1 MNAPGRRSSL
11 ARQRYAEPL
20 AQMMELVRAIRNL
33 RRELNVPQG
42 KRRAVVRFLPEGDA
56 EKAFEANKAWFS
68 KLAYASELQFLQDAS
83 RAPKISSSAASPLG
97 TAYLPL
103 GELIDLDK
111 ERQRLDKELQKVQ
124 SEIKRAEG
132 KLNNAGFVSKA
143 QAHVVEEERRKLE
156 ENRSLAGAR
165 GSAEGKIGMGAFPK
179 HGHRRKKNDLTHTC
193 RISARG
199 G

>member
-1 MNAPGRRSSL
+1 MMSAWPKESNL
-11 ARQRYAEPL
+11 ADKDTAETV
-20 AQMMELVRAIRNL
+20 AQMMELVRTIRNL

-42 KRRAVVRFLPEGDA
+42 KRAALCILPEGDA
-56 EKAFEANKAWFS
+56 EKAFEENKAWFS

-143 QAHVVEEERRKLE
+143 PAHVVEEERRKLE
-156 ENRSLAGAR
+156 ENQALLARVEALK
-165 GSAEGKIGMGAFPK
+165 AKLA
-179 HGHRRKKNDLTHTC
+179 
-193 RISARG
+193 
-199 G
+199 